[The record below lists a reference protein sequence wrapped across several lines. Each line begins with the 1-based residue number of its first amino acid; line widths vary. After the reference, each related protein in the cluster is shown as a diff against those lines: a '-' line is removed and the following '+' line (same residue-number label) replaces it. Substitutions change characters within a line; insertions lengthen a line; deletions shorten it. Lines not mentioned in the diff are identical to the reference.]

1 MRYLV
6 VWILV
11 SFSSLVW
18 AGGGS
23 PAPQVNLPD
32 SKVVLTNSTLQTL
45 NLSLR
50 VQFDSALGSSEY
62 KLINTSIPPLATKD
76 VASFSRTDGLQN
88 GKNYKYFIGVQ
99 GLSNTVTLSQTV
111 VAGANGNST
120 LKFGASGNGF
130 NVAPQMNRA
139 IQRHNTTFGNSAVVA
154 FNAETINSADQVNYV
169 IHENTQKPNISAA
182 NTLDVLS
189 YNVWLTT
196 IFGSKDVNTRSDEQP
211 GVLSGYDVVVG
222 TEYFDDIPS
231 AKLKNAI
238 RSEYP
243 YQTGSA
249 FKAGKILPAG
259 TFIFSRWPIDA
270 EEHFFFDDC
279 NGIQCA
285 ASRAVI
291 YTKIRKQGNPY
302 HVFAT
307 HKQSSDDQ
315 PNRDARLAQINQMA
329 GFIQS
334 LNLPANEPVIYAGD
348 FNVNKIGLPE
358 DRDTMESVLSAVEP
372 INTGHNLTFDS
383 NTNHW
388 AEAPYLEYLD
398 YTLYS
403 NTNLVPVS
411 ATQEAFAPRST
422 SDALWKKWDLSDHYA
437 IHGAF
442 AYNTAAKPARA
453 AFPYAG
459 DIVHLKTSNGHY
471 MRAMSGGGSFISASS
486 DNIGTWE
493 SFKVIDR
500 GNNKIALQA
509 RDGHYIGLDS
519 YLLGTLKASKH
530 SIDSW
535 EEFEVTNLGGNKV
548 ALKAA
553 NGKYLKADFASGHGL
568 TASAG
573 SVDSW
578 ETFELVRP

>member
-6 VWILV
+6 IATLFL
-11 SFSSLVW
+11 FSSFVQ
-18 AGGGS
+18 AGGGE
-23 PAPQVNLPD
+23 PAQVNLAD

-50 VQFDSALGSSEY
+50 VQFDSSLSSSEY

-76 VASFSRTDGLQN
+76 VASFTRTDGLQN
-88 GKNYKYFIGVQ
+88 GKNYRYFIDVTGNA
-99 GLSNTVTLSQTV
+99 GTVTLSQTV
-111 VAGANGNST
+111 VGGENGNSSLKIGANGS
-120 LKFGASGNGF
+120 GF
-130 NVAPQMNRA
+130 NVAPQGNWN
-139 IQRHNTTFGNSAVVA
+139 IQRHNTNFSGSAQVA
-154 FNAETINSADQVNYV
+154 FNAETISGADQINYV
-169 IHENTQKPNISAA
+169 IQQAETKPNISAA

-211 GVLSGYDVVVG
+211 EVLSGYDVVVG
-222 TEYFDDIPS
+222 TEYFDDAPS
-231 AKLKNAI
+231 AKLQNAI

-249 FKAGKILPAG
+249 FKAGKIMPAG
-259 TFIFSRWPIDA
+259 TFIFSRWPIDV
-270 EEHFFFDDC
+270 EKHFFFDDC

-307 HKQSSDDQ
+307 HTQSSDDQ
-315 PNRDARLAQINQMA
+315 PNRDARLKQINQMA

-334 LNLPANEPVIYAGD
+334 LSIPANEPVIYAGD
-348 FNVNKIGLPE
+348 FNVNKIGLPQ
-358 DRDTMESVLSAVEP
+358 DRDTMETVLSAVEP
-372 INTGHNLTFDS
+372 TNTGHNLTFDS

-403 NTNLVPVS
+403 SVNLVPLS
-411 ATQEAFAPRST
+411 ATQEAFAPRSI
-422 SDALWKKWDLSDHYA
+422 SDAMWKKWDLSDHYA
-437 IHGAF
+437 VRGAF
-442 AYNTAAKPARA
+442 AYNTPANPVRS

-459 DIVHLKTSNGHY
+459 DIVHLKTSDGHY
-471 MRAMSGGGSFISASS
+471 MRAMSGGGSFISAGS

-530 SIDSW
+530 SIGSG
-535 EEFEVTNLGGNKV
+535 EEFDVVSLGGNKV

-553 NGKYLKADFASGHGL
+553 NGKYFKADFAGGAGL
-568 TASAG
+568 TASA
-573 SVDSW
+573 SAIDSW
-578 ETFELVRP
+578 ETFELIRP